1 MEDLKKLKALVEN
14 PYFGAFKWNS
24 SIEQLESITNL
35 FTKIN
40 KRFAGIYNF
49 NKTYNIGEYVFIGN
63 DLYEL
68 SKNSNYHFNTLTEA
82 KEKEKNIK
90 IINVINK
97 KLTRLNGSKLKTTYD
112 FDFCRTNH
120 LINETVCIKD
130 NNPYIYNSFKDL
142 IIPLNV
148 SINENIKTACLD
160 EVSIY
165 LGLDRKII
173 EKSKTLDN
181 INHDEIFSTTL
192 LIKDISCNEEFIFAL
207 LSDNRVA
214 KISRKDKTFSYLE
227 TNKFFNN
234 NAKITIVGNNNLF
247 IIDNSVLYCYDIS
260 NNITLKSEI
269 EHNITNNILQLEKNG
284 NELFILDDSNKT
296 TYCKNTLFPLIKCE
310 IRNLL
315 DNNKFILE
323 NINCYINPEENLI
336 DNELFYLKNKEILVV
351 KKNKGIEINKNK
363 LVYKIENNFL
373 NKTIYIKSEGINESY
388 TFNTNNKTFTL
399 EVQENGKKDIFIDLY
414 DSFAEAR
421 IIINNTESIKK
432 IFLLPSLSER
442 EVELKSKSTDLFL
455 LKKIV
460 IFDEILD
467 KSRKDRILDNLL
479 YLPKIENKTKNLPYS
494 IVTNDINGS
503 PILKLSNN
511 SLVINEKGL
520 KVNSSEDLLMPININ
535 DDEKLLSIKGAK
547 LLLTNFTSIVTNFNN
562 DKANKIHR
570 HNFSDLDNVPYA
582 NSDNQGLVILSNDIN
597 ENASNK
603 AATPFFVNS
612 INRKIN
618 TRINEIENISI
629 KNNTDKIGN
638 IINIIIPKINENIQK
653 VNENLIKS
661 VRELNNTISAPTS
674 YLDKRVGGVVN
685 ADVTIRNINFGNNIM
700 RFNKD
705 SNSHTFMFFN
715 RGFINHGPGGQ
726 GIETFKFA
734 PSTYSNQTTGGIE
747 IGYANGT
754 NFNRTSYISSSGYA
768 VFTGANITGDMIVG
782 RNITLYGDLVVTSDR
797 RLKSDI
803 KKVENG
809 IDKIKKLSG
818 YTFKKIDTGLYS
830 AGVIAQEVQ
839 KVMPELIIEE
849 DNKLKVNYNGIHSLE
864 IEAIKEL
871 SKQIE
876 ELKEEINSL
885 KRR

>member
-1 MEDLKKLKALVEN
+1 MALKETLSNIAEIIYILCGLVSISTGIRGLKNEKAQKL
-14 PYFGAFKWNS
+14 
-24 SIEQLESITNL
+24 LE
-35 FTKIN
+35 F
-40 KRFAGIYNF
+40 Y
-49 NKTYNIGEYVFIGN
+49 
-63 DLYEL
+63 
-68 SKNSNYHFNTLTEA
+68 KNY
-82 KEKEKNIK
+82 EKEKSGNALASYTGVAYKAIK
-90 IINVINK
+90 IETFDKNDFEYLESHLVILSALYGVLTPYTNVK
-97 KLTRLNGSKLKTTYD
+97 EYRLDMTNSIFESKSLYEVWKTSVNGYFEKEDVVLNLASKEYSKLINFDKLID
-112 FDFCRTNH
+112 F
-120 LINETVCIKD
+120 
-130 NNPYIYNSFKDL
+130 
-142 IIPLNV
+142 
-148 SINENIKTACLD
+148 
-160 EVSIY
+160 
-165 LGLDRKII
+165 
-173 EKSKTLDN
+173 
-181 INHDEIFSTTL
+181 
-192 LIKDISCNEEFIFAL
+192 EFW
-207 LSDNRVA
+207 
-214 KISRKDKTFSYLE
+214 E
-227 TNKFFNN
+227 
-234 NAKITIVGNNNLF
+234 
-247 IIDNSVLYCYDIS
+247 
-260 NNITLKSEI
+260 
-269 EHNITNNILQLEKNG
+269 
-284 NELFILDDSNKT
+284 DSNFVIVRT
-296 TYCKNTLFPLIKCE
+296 TDIWE
-310 IRNLL
+310 ITE
-315 DNNKFILE
+315 K
-323 NINCYINPEENLI
+323 
-336 DNELFYLKNKEILVV
+336 
-351 KKNKGIEINKNK
+351 
-363 LVYKIENNFL
+363 VYKIENNFL

-399 EVQENGKKDIFIDLY
+399 EIQENGKKDIFIDLY

-442 EVELKSKSTDLFL
+442 GVELKSKSTDLFL

-511 SLVINEKGL
+511 TLVINDKGL

-618 TRINEIENISI
+618 TRINEIENIGI

-638 IINIIIPKINENIQK
+638 IINTIIPKINENIQK